1 MSKIINIGV
10 LGCASIADKFV
21 IPTVKELKEN
31 YNLIGIA
38 SRTKKKADQFS
49 EKYSTK
55 AYYNYDELLNE
66 NKLDAIYIPLP
77 NSLHYEWIKKALTL
91 GKHVIVEKSLACN
104 YKDVQELNKLAKKKN
119 LVLLE
124 NFQFRFHSQ
133 LQYIKKSISDGELG
147 EIRNIKSYFG
157 FPPFRDKENIRYKK
171 ELGGGSLLDAGAY
184 PIKISQILMGLDI
197 EVTDSNLVISKEHGN
212 IDIAGNGTIRQKN
225 GNLSSQFAFGFD
237 HSYQCSIEI
246 WGSKSLLS
254 TNRIFTS
261 PPGYKPVINKTI
273 NGQTETIELA
283 EDNHFKNMLRHFY
296 NGVNGKIDLENEYK
310 QNINQSRLISEF
322 LQRSYNS

>member
-1 MSKIINIGV
+1 MSKVINIGV
-10 LGCASIADKFV
+10 LGCANIADKYV
-21 IPTVKELKEN
+21 IPTIKEFQEK

-38 SRTKKKADQFS
+38 SRTKEKADEFAT
-49 EKYSTK
+49 KYATK
-55 AYYNYDELLNE
+55 AYYSYDELLNE
-66 NKLDAIYIPLP
+66 NTLDAIYIPLP
-77 NSLHYEWIKKALTL
+77 NSLHYEWIKKALGL

-104 YKDVQELNKLAKKKN
+104 YDDVKELNDLAKEKN
-119 LVLLE
+119 LLLLE

-133 LQYIKKSISDGELG
+133 IKYIKKLIANGELG

-157 FPPFRDKENIRYKK
+157 FPPFADKENIRYKK

-197 EVTDSNLVISKEHGN
+197 EVTDSNLVLSQEHDN
-212 IDIAGNGTIRQKN
+212 VDIAGNGTLREIS

-237 HSYQCSIEI
+237 HSYQCNIEV
-246 WGSKSLLS
+246 WGSKSIVS

-261 PPGYKPVINKTI
+261 PPGYKPVINKTV
-273 NGQTETIELA
+273 NGQVETIELNV
-283 EDNHFKNMLRHFY
+283 DNHFENMLEYFY
-296 NGVNGKIDLENEYK
+296 NGVNGKIDLEEEYK